1 MTRAASAAAPATV
14 RYSAAD
20 PANHGAGRVGALV
33 EADFARPDGRWNRV
47 LRAVATTPLSV
58 GAIHAAVRRP
68 PGQRTGNSRIEKMK
82 TLQTVG
88 RLVRHG
94 YIARLPAGGF
104 ITTHKGLAA
113 IAAADAAGGLRLD
126 RKG

>member
-1 MTRAASAAAPATV
+1 MTAPATL
-14 RYSAAD
+14 RFSAAGPD
-20 PANHGAGRVGALV
+20 HGAGRVGALV

-47 LRAVATTPLSV
+47 LRAVATAPLSV

-68 PGQRTGNSRIEKMK
+68 PGQRTGNARIEKMK

-94 YIARLPAGGF
+94 YIARLPGGGGF